1 MIAKEEFIKFIQ
13 SYIEFQE
20 SIDNF
25 DKAITGK
32 NHPTILFETKWYEA
46 VGKMLDSF
54 LDSHFTDYG
63 IDWICYFLFE
73 DVNDKAAYIK
83 QEGDM
88 FNEEK
93 EIRYSLESA
102 DELWNFLLTDV
113 KAYFKNA
120 N

>member
-1 MIAKEEFIKFIQ
+1 MINKEDFIKFIQ

-32 NHPTILFETKWYEA
+32 NYPSILFETKWYDA

-54 LDSHFTDYG
+54 LDSHFTVHG
-63 IDWICYFLFE
+63 IDWIFYFLFE
-73 DVNDKAAYIK
+73 DVSDKAAYIK

-102 DELWNFLLTDV
+102 DELWDFLLTD
-113 KAYFKNA
+113 KKLYFKNA
-120 N
+120 E

>member
-1 MIAKEEFIKFIQ
+1 MITKEEFIKFIQ
-13 SYIEFQE
+13 SYIEFQD
-20 SIDNF
+20 SVDNF

-32 NHPTILFETKWYEA
+32 SYPSILFETKWYEA
-46 VGKMLDSF
+46 VGRMLNSF

-73 DVNDKAAYIK
+73 DVDDKAAYIK

-102 DELWNFLLTDV
+102 DELWDFLLTD
-113 KAYFKNA
+113 KKLYFKNV
-120 N
+120 

>member
-1 MIAKEEFIKFIQ
+1 MITKGEFIKFIQ
-13 SYIEFQE
+13 SYIEFQD
-20 SIDNF
+20 SVDNF

-32 NHPTILFETKWYEA
+32 SYPSILFETKWYEA
-46 VGKMLDSF
+46 VGRMLDSF

-102 DELWNFLLTDV
+102 DELWDFLLTD
-113 KAYFKNA
+113 KKLYFKNV
-120 N
+120 

>member
-1 MIAKEEFIKFIQ
+1 MITKEEFIKFIQ
-13 SYIEFQE
+13 SYQEFE
-20 SIDNF
+20 NSVDRF

-32 NHPTILFETKWYEA
+32 SYPSILYETKWYEA
-46 VGKMLDSF
+46 VGRMLNSF

-73 DVNDKAAYIK
+73 DVDDKAAYIK

-93 EIRYSLESA
+93 EIRYPLDTIE
-102 DELWNFLLTDV
+102 ELWDFLLTD
-113 KAYFKNA
+113 KKLYFKNV
-120 N
+120 

>member
-1 MIAKEEFIKFIQ
+1 MITKEEFIKFVQ

-20 SIDNF
+20 SIDKF
-25 DKAITGK
+25 DMAITGK
-32 NHPTILFETKWYEA
+32 NCPTILFETKWYEA
-46 VGKMLDSF
+46 VGRMLDSF

-102 DELWNFLLTDV
+102 DELWDFLLTD
-113 KAYFKNA
+113 KKLYFKNV
-120 N
+120 

>member
-1 MIAKEEFIKFIQ
+1 MITKEEFIKFIQ
-13 SYIEFQE
+13 SYQEFE
-20 SIDNF
+20 NSVDRF

-32 NHPTILFETKWYEA
+32 SYPSILYETKWYEA

>member
-13 SYIEFQE
+13 SYQEFE
-20 SIDNF
+20 NSVDRF

-32 NHPTILFETKWYEA
+32 SYPSILYETKWYEA
-46 VGKMLDSF
+46 VGRMLNSF

-73 DVNDKAAYIK
+73 DVDDKAAYVK

-102 DELWNFLLTDV
+102 DELWDFLLTD
-113 KAYFKNA
+113 KKLYFKNV
-120 N
+120 

>member
-1 MIAKEEFIKFIQ
+1 MITKGEFIKFIQ
-13 SYIEFQE
+13 SYIEFQD
-20 SIDNF
+20 SVDNF

-32 NHPTILFETKWYEA
+32 SYPSILFETKWYEA
-46 VGKMLDSF
+46 VGRMLNSF

-73 DVNDKAAYIK
+73 DVDDKAAYIK

-102 DELWNFLLTDV
+102 DELWDFLLTD
-113 KAYFKNA
+113 KKLYFKNV
-120 N
+120 

>member
-1 MIAKEEFIKFIQ
+1 MIAKEEFVKFIQ

-32 NHPTILFETKWYEA
+32 NYPSILFETKWYDA

-54 LDSHFTDYG
+54 LDSHFTDHG
-63 IDWICYFLFE
+63 IDWIFYFLFE
-73 DVNDKAAYIK
+73 DANDKAAYVK

-93 EIRYSLESA
+93 EIRYSLESV
-102 DELWNFLLTDV
+102 DELWNFLLTD
-113 KAYFKNA
+113 KKLYFKNV
-120 N
+120 

>member
-1 MIAKEEFIKFIQ
+1 MINKEEFIKFIQ

-20 SIDNF
+20 SVDNF

-32 NHPTILFETKWYEA
+32 NYPSILFETKWYDA

-54 LDSHFTDYG
+54 LDSHFTDCG
-63 IDWICYFLFE
+63 IDWIFYFLFE
-73 DVNDKAAYIK
+73 DANDKAAYVK

-93 EIRYSLESA
+93 EIRYSLESI
-102 DELWNFLLTDV
+102 DELWNFLLTD
-113 KAYFKNA
+113 KKLYFKNV
-120 N
+120 

>member
-1 MIAKEEFIKFIQ
+1 MINKEEFIKFIQ

-32 NHPTILFETKWYEA
+32 SYPTILFETRWYEA
-46 VGKMLDSF
+46 VGRMVDSF
-54 LDSHFTDYG
+54 LDSHFTDFG
-63 IDWICYFLFE
+63 IDWISYFLWE
-73 DVNDKAAYIK
+73 DTNDKAAYVK

-93 EIRYSLESA
+93 EIRYPLDTL
-102 DELWNFLLTDV
+102 DELWNFLLTD
-113 KAYFKNA
+113 KKLYFKNV
-120 N
+120 

>member
-1 MIAKEEFIKFIQ
+1 MINKEEFIKFIQ

-32 NHPTILFETKWYEA
+32 NHPTILFETKWYNA

-73 DVNDKAAYIK
+73 DVNDKAAYIRQGK
-83 QEGDM
+83 DI
-88 FNEEK
+88 FNEER
-93 EIRYSLESA
+93 EIRFPLDTL
-102 DELWNFLLTDV
+102 DELWEFLLTD
-113 KAYFKNA
+113 KNLYFKNG
-120 N
+120 

>member
-1 MIAKEEFIKFIQ
+1 MINKEEFIKFIQ

-32 NHPTILFETKWYEA
+32 SYPTILFETKWYEA
-46 VGKMLDSF
+46 VGRMVDSF
-54 LDSHFTDYG
+54 LDSHFTDFG
-63 IDWICYFLFE
+63 IDWIYYFLWE
-73 DVNDKAAYIK
+73 DTNDKAAYIK

-93 EIRYSLESA
+93 KIRYSLESA
-102 DELWNFLLTDV
+102 DELWNFLLTD
-113 KAYFKNA
+113 KKLYFKNV
-120 N
+120 

>member
-1 MIAKEEFIKFIQ
+1 MITKEEFIKFIQ
-13 SYIEFQE
+13 SYQEFE
-20 SIDNF
+20 NSVDRF

-32 NHPTILFETKWYEA
+32 SYPSILYETKWYEA
-46 VGKMLDSF
+46 VGRMLNSF

-73 DVNDKAAYIK
+73 DVDDKAAYIK